1 MYYIYK
7 NTKIF
12 YEIKG
17 KKNKNTLLFLHGWG
31 CDSKIFYDQVKWLQ
45 NNFKCVLIDFPPFG
59 KSEEA
64 KEVWNLE
71 NYCEVVNEIIIKN
84 NLQNIAI
91 IAHSFGG
98 RVAIKLAS
106 CYNYVERMILTGSA
120 GLKNRRNIFV
130 QSKIYFYKCFK
141 KILNKDKYGSQD
153 YKKLS
158 KIMKQTF
165 VKIVSNDQTDDCKK
179 ISCQTLL
186 IYGKKDKETN
196 LCLAKK
202 ILKLIKNS
210 TLKIYQNC
218 GHFCFLEN
226 KEQFFDDIIN
236 FMTKEF

>member
-12 YEIKG
+12 YEVKG
-17 KKNKNTLLFLHGWG
+17 KNNKKALLFLHGWG
-31 CDSKIFYDQVKWLQ
+31 CESNIFLEQVEVLKNKFQ
-45 NNFKCVLIDFPPFG
+45 CVLIDFPPFG
-59 KSEEA
+59 KSDEP

-71 NYCEVVNEIIIKN
+71 DYCNVTNEILNKI
-84 NLQNIAI
+84 NLQNVAI

-120 GLKNRRNIFV
+120 GLKTSNLFV
-130 QSKIYFYKCFK
+130 KIKICFYKFFK
-141 KILNKDKYGSQD
+141 KILRQENYGSSD

-165 VKIVSNDQTDDCKK
+165 VKIVNYDQSEDCKK
-179 ISCQTLL
+179 ILCPTLL

-196 LCLAKK
+196 LYLATK

-210 TLKIYQNC
+210 KLKIYQNC
-218 GHFCFLEN
+218 GHFCFLDN

-236 FMTKEF
+236 YMAKEF